1 MSHNWYTNAPQ
12 LSPAKNADA
21 VNWDQKG
28 GGTVYNNQFNPWGQ
42 NQPMMQPRRGVLTV
56 ANEGSIDRLQ
66 MAPNEEVLALHE
78 QENLLYYIRADG
90 VGAKSVARFRIF
102 PEPTEEEKTAN
113 QMQQIMEQ
121 LQVMADRMT
130 KMEDQVNAKSNYA
143 DDDGRGRKRRA
154 ERPDADGQNDA

>member
-1 MSHNWYTNAPQ
+1 
-12 LSPAKNADA
+12 
-21 VNWDQKG
+21 
-28 GGTVYNNQFNPWGQ
+28 
-42 NQPMMQPRRGVLTV
+42 MMQPRRGVLTV
-56 ANEGSIDRLQ
+56 ANEGNIDRLQ
-66 MAPNEEVLALHE
+66 MVPNEEALALHE
-78 QENLLYYIRADG
+78 QDNLLYYIRTDG

-121 LQVMADRMT
+121 LQQMADRMT
-130 KMEDQVNAKSNYA
+130 RMEGQVNAKSNYA